1 MKKVLPLL
9 GALLVLVVPA
19 CKAPARYSPAQ
30 TGTASVPAAVA
41 DSHTPADIAAVT
53 ALTEILTSKNDND
66 ARLDT
71 AFNSLSP
78 AAKTLFRDKY
88 RTLAPED
95 RNGRGTIV
103 YLLGK
108 NLKDETDWAFLREVV
123 SEPPCLSLADCA
135 VPAEMTEEHN
145 ETGMAVTLAYPALVA
160 LKQAENTITDTKA
173 STDSFAVTQ
182 AWTVIDA
189 AKLSKSGKTAA
200 AAARLQTLLK

>member
-1 MKKVLPLL
+1 MKKVFPLL
-9 GALLVLVVPA
+9 GALLVLVLPA

-30 TGTASVPAAVA
+30 TGTASVPAAKS
-41 DSHTPADIAAVT
+41 DSRNTADIAAVT

-66 ARLDT
+66 TRLDT
-71 AFNSLSP
+71 AFNNLSP
-78 AAKTLFRDKY
+78 SAKTLFRDKY

-123 SEPPCLSLADCA
+123 SEPICLSLADCA

-160 LKQAENTITDTKA
+160 LKQAENTIAANKA
-173 STDSFAVTQ
+173 APDSFAVTQ
-182 AWTVIDA
+182 AWTVIEA
-189 AKLSKSGKTAA
+189 AKLSKSGKVASV
-200 AAARLQTLLK
+200 AARLQILLK